1 MKERHHQ
8 QLLVAEMTSQQPSRA
23 GQKICLTNEANKAGV
38 FCLGSS
44 TVWSMLQM
52 RVLCCH
58 EPSRSTDDPTFGR
71 ELFSS
76 PTILEGKNPGFP
88 FSLELCKRKGSTTY
102 IGSSVTVTPATLI
115 AVPTLVLVWLH
126 LERRCVLL
134 LHGDAFLIL
143 ASMEQLFDAFR
154 RAQVKKGSPPDA
166 ILDMVHEWKDMGEN
180 LVKSL
185 VGCVSDIESR
195 EKNLSLVGESLEKR
209 LKDLEERERE
219 FDSRKRGLALEERGL
234 SPYREDL
241 GKELELREEKLDEL
255 LKLVREHIESLEV
268 AQSEA
273 ERLRLMESEKLTEIE
288 KREGEVDFIRGSL
301 EKRLKEIERR
311 EKEFDSFQHGKLREL
326 VLKEELFSRKREQFD
341 KEIKL
346 VNEKFGKVEKLGSGL
361 IKRLELAPNVLEGMK
376 LMLDERCEEIES
388 WEAATHKS
396 LQAIVNEADL
406 IRESLEIR
414 FKEFEKMEREINSLQ
429 EDKMQKLGSAER
441 ELSIIRKEIL
451 KEIKLRDE
459 KLTEQQELGH
469 KLLECFEGIVAKKFK
484 EIEAQELTLNVAG
497 ETLDAS
503 AEDSD
508 LSRESINIRLQEL
521 KKREEEFRLYQEQ
534 KMRELM
540 MEEEKLTLIR
550 GEFIQELKFRE
561 EEFDKQEKLVHGL
574 LERLEL
580 AENNVK
586 NMIAMVSER
595 FKEISLKEIELNRI
609 RNSVEGKM
617 DELEIRKKKSGEQER
632 GIKAK
637 EDSLISRGNEIV
649 GKKKE
654 LELKE
659 VSLGSLR
666 KELECK
672 DKHLEELDSREKK
685 LNSTRESKQ
694 TCFKEHLASNNLYK
708 PERYLNH
715 AGYLAEKDQQTACKE
730 LELNSKQIGHPR
742 LTDSLDAQLRTEP
755 EGSVDLRHAVD
766 AKSLEMVIN
775 NTGKDLELIGDEIFK
790 LLLHSSDPAKLVL
803 DAVEGLYMPH
813 LGEGVMDLNMRRAC
827 LMLDQLTKMSPKIQ
841 PCVREAA
848 IKLAAEWKS
857 KMRTIA
863 ENPLEVSGFLQFVA
877 AYNLSSCFPK
887 DELLSFV
894 KTSVQHKQAPELCR
908 ILGLTEDMH
917 GLIQNLINEKQYLL
931 ASTYICEC
939 ELETVFPQ
947 AAVLDYYVKHS
958 KMLAKAIRK
967 REHDS
972 AEAQDKAIDSE
983 IKDLHFVI
991 RHIVKYGLEYEYS
1004 LDPLTLR
1011 INQLEKDR
1019 EGLRNRWLSSSSN
1032 PRRQETK
1039 KRPAHANKSK
1049 AQQRQHEA
1057 TREAHRAPKAQVPDQ
1072 GSEEGSYLARK
1083 SQHWQSKT
1091 RKRHATRPF
1100 IFHEPCSQQE
1110 QTMIHMSSA
1119 HKRLRANILS
1129 DERRSHLQ
1137 GGIKWRFI
1145 DFVQEILES
1154 VLTIVP
1160 QHIQSTLAPFVLK
1173 PSASKGEGSAY
1184 NNSSNTCKRV
1194 EERGMKEIKLNCVS
1208 DWDEQLLEE
1217 LDCRQKNLNS
1227 VGTY

>member
-1 MKERHHQ
+1 
-8 QLLVAEMTSQQPSRA
+8 
-23 GQKICLTNEANKAGV
+23 
-38 FCLGSS
+38 
-44 TVWSMLQM
+44 
-52 RVLCCH
+52 
-58 EPSRSTDDPTFGR
+58 
-71 ELFSS
+71 
-76 PTILEGKNPGFP
+76 
-88 FSLELCKRKGSTTY
+88 
-102 IGSSVTVTPATLI
+102 
-115 AVPTLVLVWLH
+115 
-126 LERRCVLL
+126 
-134 LHGDAFLIL
+134 
-143 ASMEQLFDAFR
+143 
-154 RAQVKKGSPPDA
+154 
-166 ILDMVHEWKDMGEN
+166 
-180 LVKSL
+180 
-185 VGCVSDIESR
+185 
-195 EKNLSLVGESLEKR
+195 
-209 LKDLEERERE
+209 
-219 FDSRKRGLALEERGL
+219 
-234 SPYREDL
+234 
-241 GKELELREEKLDEL
+241 
-255 LKLVREHIESLEV
+255 
-268 AQSEA
+268 
-273 ERLRLMESEKLTEIE
+273 
-288 KREGEVDFIRGSL
+288 
-301 EKRLKEIERR
+301 
-311 EKEFDSFQHGKLREL
+311 
-326 VLKEELFSRKREQFD
+326 
-341 KEIKL
+341 
-346 VNEKFGKVEKLGSGL
+346 
-361 IKRLELAPNVLEGMK
+361 
-376 LMLDERCEEIES
+376 
-388 WEAATHKS
+388 
-396 LQAIVNEADL
+396 
-406 IRESLEIR
+406 
-414 FKEFEKMEREINSLQ
+414 
-429 EDKMQKLGSAER
+429 
-441 ELSIIRKEIL
+441 
-451 KEIKLRDE
+451 
-459 KLTEQQELGH
+459 
-469 KLLECFEGIVAKKFK
+469 
-484 EIEAQELTLNVAG
+484 
-497 ETLDAS
+497 
-503 AEDSD
+503 
-508 LSRESINIRLQEL
+508 
-521 KKREEEFRLYQEQ
+521 
-534 KMRELM
+534 MRELM

-595 FKEISLKEIELNRI
+595 FKEISLKEIELNRT

-617 DELEIRKKKSGEQER
+617 DELELRKKKSGEQER
-632 GIKAK
+632 GMKAK

-666 KELECK
+666 KELE
-672 DKHLEELDSREKK
+672 
-685 LNSTRESKQ
+685 
-694 TCFKEHLASNNLYK
+694 Y
-708 PERYLNH
+708 
-715 AGYLAEKDQQTACKE
+715 QQTACKE

-775 NTGKDLELIGDEIFK
+775 NTGKDLELVGDEIFK

-894 KTSVQHKQAPELCR
+894 KTSVQHKQTPELCR

-958 KMLAKAIRK
+958 KMSAKAIRK

-983 IKDLHFVI
+983 IKDLHFAI

-1032 PRRQETK
+1032 PRRQETN

-1083 SQHWQSKT
+1083 SRHWQSKT

-1119 HKRLRANILS
+1119 HKRLRADILS
-1129 DERRSHLQ
+1129 HERRSHLQ
-1137 GGIKWRFI
+1137 GGIKWRVI

-1173 PSASKGEGSAY
+1173 PVASKG
-1184 NNSSNTCKRV
+1184 R
-1194 EERGMKEIKLNCVS
+1194 
-1208 DWDEQLLEE
+1208 
-1217 LDCRQKNLNS
+1217 
-1227 VGTY
+1227 

>member
-1 MKERHHQ
+1 
-8 QLLVAEMTSQQPSRA
+8 
-23 GQKICLTNEANKAGV
+23 
-38 FCLGSS
+38 
-44 TVWSMLQM
+44 
-52 RVLCCH
+52 
-58 EPSRSTDDPTFGR
+58 
-71 ELFSS
+71 
-76 PTILEGKNPGFP
+76 
-88 FSLELCKRKGSTTY
+88 
-102 IGSSVTVTPATLI
+102 
-115 AVPTLVLVWLH
+115 
-126 LERRCVLL
+126 
-134 LHGDAFLIL
+134 
-143 ASMEQLFDAFR
+143 MEQLFDAFR
-154 RAQVKKGSPPDA
+154 RAQVRKGSPPDA

-219 FDSRKRGLALEERGL
+219 FDSRKKGLALEERGL
-234 SPYREDL
+234 RPYREDL

-273 ERLRLMESEKLTEIE
+273 ERLRLMESEKLKEIE

-326 VLKEELFSRKREQFD
+326 VLKEELLSRKREQFD

-346 VNEKFGKVEKLGSGL
+346 VNDKFGKVEKLGSGF

-376 LMLDERCEEIES
+376 LMLDERCEEIEC
-388 WEAATHKS
+388 WAAATHKS
-396 LQAIVNEADL
+396 LKAIVNEADL

-469 KLLECFEGIVAKKFK
+469 KLLECFEGILAKKFK

-595 FKEISLKEIELNRI
+595 FKEISLKEIELNR
-609 RNSVEGKM
+609 
-617 DELEIRKKKSGEQER
+617 
-632 GIKAK
+632 
-637 EDSLISRGNEIV
+637 
-649 GKKKE
+649 KKKE

-672 DKHLEELDSREKK
+672 DKHLEELDLREKK

-715 AGYLAEKDQQTACKE
+715 AGYLADKDQQIACKE

-775 NTGKDLELIGDEIFK
+775 NTGKDLELVGDEIFK

-894 KTSVQHKQAPELCR
+894 KTSVQHKQTPELCC

-958 KMLAKAIRK
+958 KMSAKAIRK

-983 IKDLHFVI
+983 IKDLHFAI

-1032 PRRQETK
+1032 PRRQETN

-1057 TREAHRAPKAQVPDQ
+1057 TGEAHRAPKAQVPDQ

-1083 SQHWQSKT
+1083 SRHWQSKT

-1110 QTMIHMSSA
+1110 QSMIHMSSA
-1119 HKRLRANILS
+1119 HKRLRADILS
-1129 DERRSHLQ
+1129 HERRSHLQ
-1137 GGIKWRFI
+1137 GCH
-1145 DFVQEILES
+1145 LS
-1154 VLTIVP
+1154 P
-1160 QHIQSTLAPFVLK
+1160 
-1173 PSASKGEGSAY
+1173 PSEH
-1184 NNSSNTCKRV
+1184 
-1194 EERGMKEIKLNCVS
+1194 
-1208 DWDEQLLEE
+1208 
-1217 LDCRQKNLNS
+1217 
-1227 VGTY
+1227 